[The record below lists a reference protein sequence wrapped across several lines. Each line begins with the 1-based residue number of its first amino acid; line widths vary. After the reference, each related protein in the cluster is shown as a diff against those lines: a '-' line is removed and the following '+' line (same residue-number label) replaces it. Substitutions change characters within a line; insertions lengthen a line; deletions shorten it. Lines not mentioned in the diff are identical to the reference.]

1 MIFNYLTTNKINRK
15 RYVGAHDGSFSD
27 GYLGSGNFIKA
38 AIKKYGRENFQRDI
52 LNVVTTRK
60 EAFHNEKFLIEMYK
74 TLTPKGYNI
83 SLTGGTSFEEGRV
96 SWNKGLTNETDERV
110 KRGSEKKKGKP
121 SWISGKHHTE
131 ETKAKMRETRMGENN
146 SMYGRSAYD
155 IWLIKYGKRE
165 ADERKQNAADRLKE
179 NRVDNSGEKNPMYGR
194 TGEAHPMYGKH
205 PSNETRQKIS
215 EAAKKRTGEKSGMYG
230 KHHSNETKQK
240 LSDAKKGEKSPY
252 YGKNG
257 KDHPMSKPILQYTLK
272 GVFLKEWESATQ
284 VKKVLGFCNTSI
296 GKCAQEKIST
306 SYGYIWKF
314 KETESKKAK

>member
-1 MIFNYLTTNKINRK
+1 MKHFSKEHLRNLSVSHIGIFPSL
-15 RYVGAHDGSFSD
+15 
-27 GYLGSGNFIKA
+27 
-38 AIKKYGRENFQRDI
+38 E
-52 LNVVTTRK
+52 TRK
-60 EAFHNEKFLIEMYK
+60 KLSQAYMRRFRLY
-74 TLTPKGYNI
+74 G
-83 SLTGGTSFEEGRV
+83 V
-96 SWNKGLTNETDERV
+96 SK
-110 KRGSEKKKGKP
+110 
-121 SWISGKHHTE
+121 
-131 ETKAKMRETRMGENN
+131 
-146 SMYGRSAYD
+146 
-155 IWLIKYGKRE
+155 
-165 ADERKQNAADRLKE
+165 
-179 NRVDNSGEKNPMYGR
+179 
-194 TGEAHPMYGKH
+194 
-205 PSNETRQKIS
+205 ETRQKIS